1 MGMDLKVLEQDESNI
16 ILDQVSFSDI
26 IALYNDS
33 AFKELVQKA
42 EDHCNSLFDWP
53 HTLKSR
59 KMRLICLSLS
69 LL

>member
-1 MGMDLKVLEQDESNI
+1 MDPKGVEQDESNI

-33 AFKELVQKA
+33 AFKELVQRMKITVIVYLI
-42 EDHCNSLFDWP
+42 D

-59 KMRLICLSLS
+59 KMRFDLPKCP
-69 LL
+69 

>member
-1 MGMDLKVLEQDESNI
+1 MLEQDESNI

-42 EDHCNSLFDWP
+42 EDHCNSLFD
-53 HTLKSR
+53 
-59 KMRLICLSLS
+59 
-69 LL
+69 